1 MLRNFGSYFHHRRYA
16 VEPGS
21 PAAAG
26 ALGTPPVTPAA
37 PDTGEPAWVSRLEK
51 TFQSVGNQ
59 LAAFTRVQTRAAQ
72 PPADAEPTAQQAVTL
87 KSLKAELDA
96 RDAKIRDK
104 AIRTEIKSVVK
115 SNGIPADAAP
125 FFEAF
130 IEQNHKSQIS
140 VNERDEVVFKDSLGE
155 EKPFEILGQQ
165 ILKSPGGASFLPAV
179 STPGAV
185 GGRNQ
190 QGVTRTSGGVQV
202 QDMTA
207 EQMQKD
213 PAAALEGLRQ
223 LAMATQAGAT
233 TRS

>member
-1 MLRNFGSYFHHRRYA
+1 MEVEA
-16 VEPGS
+16 VS
-21 PAAAG
+21 PAAGA
-26 ALGTPPVTPAA
+26 ALGTPPVTPAT
-37 PDTGEPAWVSRLEK
+37 PDTSEPAWVSRLER

-59 LAAFTRVQTRAAQ
+59 LAAYTRVQTRAAQ

-96 RDAKIRDK
+96 RDSKIRDK
-104 AIRTEIKSVVK
+104 AIRTEIKSFVK
-115 SNGIPADAAP
+115 SNGIPTEAAP

-140 VNERDEVVFKDSLGE
+140 VNERDEVVYKDALGE

-190 QGVTRTSGGVQV
+190 QGVTRASGGVQV